1 MARRRAEQSRGR
13 EERKGERGGNARN
26 RVGERERNEC
36 VPSRHSP
43 PLPPS
48 PSIISG
54 YIPSSQGIKVRFP
67 RRPEIMRP
75 FAEGSGN
82 ETRILSRFVSLTRP
96 RPSKHFYP
104 SPLAL
109 YLQARWLASSP
120 SSPCETTFKDR
131 EGGGTEGGDDSSFQ
145 FSSLARLFSPVSPF
159 SKREREKKISQSPR
173 KRRVLVAGSN
183 RMERLTWM
191 MVVVVDGF
199 NEVAEF
205 ASHCYW

>member
-1 MARRRAEQSRGR
+1 MARRRAEQ
-13 EERKGERGGNARN
+13 RKRGERGGNARN

-104 SPLAL
+104 SSPPPLHFICKRAGWPPRL
-109 YLQARWLASSP
+109 PPPAKRHLKT
-120 SSPCETTFKDR
+120 ER
-131 EGGGTEGGDDSSFQ
+131 EGEQKEEMIPPFNFLLSRGSSHRFLL
-145 FSSLARLFSPVSPF
+145 SRRG
-159 SKREREKKISQSPR
+159 RERKKSLNLLANDACSSR
-173 KRRVLVAGSN
+173 DRTEWN
-183 RMERLTWM
+183 
-191 MVVVVDGF
+191 D
-199 NEVAEF
+199 
-205 ASHCYW
+205 